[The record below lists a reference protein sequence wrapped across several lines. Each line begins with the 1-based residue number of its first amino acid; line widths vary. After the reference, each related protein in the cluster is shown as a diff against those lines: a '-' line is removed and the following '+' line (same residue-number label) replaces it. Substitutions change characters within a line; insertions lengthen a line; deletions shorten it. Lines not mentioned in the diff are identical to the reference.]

1 MSTNITM
8 SFEEFCSKV
17 VGYFEEK
24 YPEAKV
30 TIRKITKNNG
40 LILTGLTVQKGESV
54 LPIIYLER
62 YWKLFR
68 SSEDLPVVFKEI
80 DKALSSKIEFPNL
93 SPEDIKDFDKVKD
106 WLCLRVINKKKNE
119 EKLKIMP
126 YITVL
131 DLAVVFYIY
140 LGNGASIE
148 INDSFLEGWN
158 IGKEKFIKEYIP
170 IAMVNTNRI
179 LPCNVFNMVQFID
192 SVINTKAEE
201 KEIVE
206 DIMYVMTNPAKYYG
220 AVGIAAEGM
229 RLKKF
234 AEDHKSGFYIIP
246 SSVHELILVLGDHNR
261 KDSKS
266 LYRMVREVNR
276 TCVDP
281 DEVLSDNVY
290 YFDRELG
297 YPVIAE

>member
-17 VGYFEEK
+17 VGYFKEK
-24 YPEAKV
+24 YPEARV
-30 TIRKITKNNG
+30 TVRKITKNNG

-68 SSEDLPVVFKEI
+68 SSEDLPAVFKEI

-106 WLCLRVINKKKNE
+106 WICLRVINKKKNE
-119 EKLKIMP
+119 EKLKTMP

-148 INDSFLEGWN
+148 INDSFLEGWS
-158 IGKEKFIKEYIP
+158 IDKEKFIKEYIP

-192 SVINTKAEE
+192 SVLNTKAEE

-229 RLKKF
+229 KLKKF

>member
-17 VGYFEEK
+17 VGYFKEK

-30 TIRKITKNNG
+30 AVRKITKNNG

-68 SSEDLPVVFKEI
+68 SSEDLPAVFKEI

-93 SPEDIKDFDKVKD
+93 SLEDIKDFDKVKD

-119 EKLKIMP
+119 EKLKTMP